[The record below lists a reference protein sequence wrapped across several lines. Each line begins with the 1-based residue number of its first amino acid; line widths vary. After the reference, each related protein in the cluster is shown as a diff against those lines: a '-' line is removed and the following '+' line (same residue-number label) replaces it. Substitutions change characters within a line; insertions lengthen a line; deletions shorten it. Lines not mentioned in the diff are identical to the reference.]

1 MIFSPIPSHKKQQHI
16 QFHIGISMRRQR
28 SGSNVSKDITITTT
42 TTNGCW
48 DCTKIYKNL
57 TNFMWV
63 SMAISLYYSNISI
76 NIIIYWFLNT
86 SKNKWLKWTNE
97 NTICWMMMMMM
108 VSLKLTC
115 PNSATRTNMHLTFF
129 QFDREIVCSLNGFD
143 IIYRFLVCNRWAI
156 NVFFP
161 WNFQCLSIW

>member
-1 MIFSPIPSHKKQQHI
+1 MIFSPIPLHKKQQHI

-28 SGSNVSKDITITTT
+28 SGSNVSKDITITKTT

-48 DCTKIYKNL
+48 DCTKIYKTL

-97 NTICWMMMMMM
+97 NIICWMMMMM

-161 WNFQCLSIW
+161 CNFQCLSIW